1 MIARSCKLNVSAL
14 DSPLPGHSLSIVV
27 VFVQYVFLILIFRS
41 LSLSLSLSLTHTH
54 YLLPL
59 DHPSV
64 FSNYYNIRHDTR
76 ICI

>member
-27 VFVQYVFLILIFRS
+27 VFVQYVFLILR
-41 LSLSLSLSLTHTH
+41 SLSLSLSLTHTH